1 LNKDEYNLKL
11 VDFGLAF
18 CWDENM
24 KKELKQK
31 GLNKKMAG
39 TVFFF
44 LIFSLTT
51 CHPKC
56 SLKIMMNDAIFGPR
70 VLSSICSFPVQLLS
84 QDKAI
89 KR

>member
-18 CWDENM
+18 CWDQNM

-44 LIFSLTT
+44 
-51 CHPKC
+51 
-56 SLKIMMNDAIFGPR
+56 
-70 VLSSICSFPVQLLS
+70 
-84 QDKAI
+84 
-89 KR
+89 